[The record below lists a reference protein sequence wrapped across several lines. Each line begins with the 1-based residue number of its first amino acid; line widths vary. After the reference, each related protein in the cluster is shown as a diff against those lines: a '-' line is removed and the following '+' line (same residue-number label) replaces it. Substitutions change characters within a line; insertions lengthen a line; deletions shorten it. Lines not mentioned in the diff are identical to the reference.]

1 MSTAKLATHHECGGQ
16 HHDAD
21 DHRQV
26 LLGDGLDGQLA
37 EAGQAEYVLCYD
49 GPAEQHPDVDAELGH
64 HRDEGGP
71 QRVLVGDPPLA
82 DPLARAVRM

>member
-1 MSTAKLATHHECGGQ
+1 MSTAKLASDHECGGQ
-16 HHDAD
+16 HDDAD

-49 GPAEQHPDVDAELGH
+49 GPAEQYPDVDAELGH

-71 QRVLVGDPPLA
+71 QRVPIGDPA
-82 DPLARAVRM
+82 DR